1 MPSAGKNGVQWSKV
15 VDLLPTSNHSKIL
28 LSAEELAIWLHPY
41 NWHRP
46 HGGIKSQIPI
56 SRLGLSKN
64 NLLRLPHLERS
75 QEIQKILLLVLL

>member
-41 NWHRP
+41 NWQRP

-64 NLLRLPHLERS
+64 NLLRLHT
-75 QEIQKILLLVLL
+75 

>member
-1 MPSAGKNGVQWSKV
+1 MASAGKDGVQWSNV

-28 LSAEELAIWLHPY
+28 LSAEELAIWLHRY

-46 HGGIKSQIPI
+46 HGGIKSQTPI

-64 NLLRLPHLERS
+64 KPVEAPHLERP